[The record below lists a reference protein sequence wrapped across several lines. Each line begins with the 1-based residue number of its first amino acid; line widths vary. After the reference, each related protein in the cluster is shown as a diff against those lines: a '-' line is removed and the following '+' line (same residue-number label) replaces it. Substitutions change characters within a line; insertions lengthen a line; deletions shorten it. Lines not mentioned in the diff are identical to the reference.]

1 MRKIDFRETIV
12 VFGKHI
18 NRYYI
23 KYGLVLLLGVV
34 ALLLVDYFQLKIPE
48 LYKMVI
54 NGMST
59 GAVEIDGETV
69 PFDMAFLFGQICLP
83 MVNIII
89 VMVLGR
95 FLWRICF
102 FGSGIRMETDL
113 RHRMF
118 DKAKDLSQ
126 NYYQTSKIGHLMSLF
141 TNDIETVQD
150 CFGSGILMF
159 FDAALLGGLALL
171 KMFRMDAK
179 LSLLTL
185 IPMALLFTVSAL
197 VRKVMMQKWGARQ
210 QAFSDLSDFSQES
223 FSGIAV
229 IKAFVKETKEVLAFK
244 RLNRK
249 NENANVAFT
258 KISSLLHILI
268 TLFVESVICVIL
280 GYGGY
285 LVYLGSF
292 NAGELLEYIGY
303 FSSII
308 WPIMAVS
315 QLIDM
320 SARGKASLSRI
331 SELLDAEV
339 DVKSHEGAVSGA
351 PLTGKIEFR
360 GLTFRHPGAEHNA
373 LHDVSF
379 VIKSGERVGIIGK
392 TGAGKTT
399 VAELLLRIYNIP
411 AGMLYLDDR
420 DINDIPISDVRRQ
433 ISYVPQDNFLFSAPI
448 RDNIAFADDEAE
460 AARVEEAAALSDIHD
475 TIVSFPDGYQ
485 TVLGERGV
493 TVSGGQKQRI
503 SIARALLKDA
513 PILILDDAVS
523 AVDTTTEQVILE
535 NLQRTRQGKT
545 TLMIAHRISTVEH
558 LDKIIF
564 IDDGKLVAVGTHSEL
579 YDTCMGYH
587 NMVDLQ
593 KLEDEKEVDGHA

>member
-185 IPMALLFTVSAL
+185 IPMALLFTVSSL
-197 VRKVMMQKWGARQ
+197 VRKVMMQKWGARH

-268 TLFVESVICVIL
+268 TLGGESVSCVSL

-339 DVKSHEGAVSGA
+339 DVKSHEDAVSGA